1 MSLNSIFP
9 NPSLDYLPNEDQNA
23 EFAKGPK
30 DVVEVVDGWNEST
43 KFLKWVILELF
54 IS

>member
-1 MSLNSIFP
+1 MPLNSIFP

-23 EFAKGPK
+23 EFAKWLK

-43 KFLKWVILELF
+43 KFFKLVILELF

>member
-9 NPSLDYLPNEDQNA
+9 NPSLNYLPNEDQNA

-30 DVVEVVDGWNEST
+30 DVVELVDGWNEST
-43 KFLKWVILELF
+43 KFFKLVILELF

>member
-9 NPSLDYLPNEDQNA
+9 NPSLDYLPNEDQNT

-30 DVVEVVDGWNEST
+30 DVVEVVNGWNEST
-43 KFLKWVILELF
+43 KFFKLVILELF